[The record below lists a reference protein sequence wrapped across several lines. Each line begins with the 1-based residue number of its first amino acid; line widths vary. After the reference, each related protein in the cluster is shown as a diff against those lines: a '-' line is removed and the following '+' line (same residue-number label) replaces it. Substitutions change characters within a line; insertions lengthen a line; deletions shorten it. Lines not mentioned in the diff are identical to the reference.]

1 MNCHGLAFAIDALA
15 DAGLVKSNF
24 NGRPARH
31 VPSIDWAVRRHA
43 EQGNSQIE
51 QTINPEGEQ

>member
-1 MNCHGLAFAIDALA
+1 VEN
-15 DAGLVKSNF
+15 NF

-43 EQGNSQIE
+43 EQGNNQPK
-51 QTINPEGEQ
+51 QTTHPEGDQ